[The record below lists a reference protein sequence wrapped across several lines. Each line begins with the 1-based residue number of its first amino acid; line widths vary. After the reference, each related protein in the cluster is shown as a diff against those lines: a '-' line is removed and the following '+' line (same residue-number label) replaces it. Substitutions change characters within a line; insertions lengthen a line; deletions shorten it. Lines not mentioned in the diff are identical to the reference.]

1 MVQHIPETPP
11 GDAAGRL
18 LQIAGQLRA
27 ELHPGRSGPLRL
39 DSGLER
45 DVGLDSLARA
55 ELLLRV
61 ETAFGLRLPEG
72 TLGRAE
78 TLADLLAALGLAR
91 PEAGHQAPASL
102 AAGEAAAA
110 PAHAATLIEVLHW
123 HAEHTPGRS
132 HIVFLDEAGA
142 ATSLS
147 YGELLQGARHLA
159 AGLAALGVVPGQ
171 RVAIMLPSSLEFFHV
186 FFGVLLAGA
195 VPVPLYPPASL
206 SRIGDHLRRQ
216 AGILNNCEAVMLI
229 TVPAAR
235 ALSRLIEAQVES
247 LRWVLSSAQV
257 AEHGSQVSG
266 VIVPVAAGDL
276 ALLQYT
282 SGSTGSPKGV
292 ALTHANLLA
301 NIRAWSQAIALSGDD
316 VCVSWLPLYHD
327 MGLIGA
333 WLGSLYNACSLVL
346 MSPLTFLA
354 RPEEWLWAIH
364 RYRGTVAAA
373 PNFAYELCLRRLP
386 SADLAGLD
394 LTSWRLAANGA
405 EPVSPATIENFCQ
418 AFAAHGFRRAAMAPV
433 YGLAENAVG
442 LAVPPPGRGPLIDR
456 VQRAALAGRSEAL
469 PAAPDDAHALRFVAC
484 GRVLPG
490 HDLRVVDDDGREL
503 PERRVGRL
511 QFRGPSATAGYY
523 RNPEANRKLF
533 QGEWLETGDV
543 AYLADGDLYLTSRSK
558 DIIIRGGRN
567 LYPHELETAI
577 GGLPGVRR
585 GCVAVF
591 GAPDPVAGTERL
603 IVAAETRESAA
614 EALAALRAG
623 VEHLAQE
630 ILETPP
636 DAVCLLPPG
645 SVLKTSSGKIRR
657 AAMRELYLAGRLG
670 QPRRPPWL
678 EMSALAFAGA
688 AAWLRRRGRQALG
701 IAYGAWVWSL
711 AAGLLVLL
719 WPLIALP
726 AQPRWGWAVGHHAA
740 RLFLR
745 LSGLW
750 PRLAGG
756 EQLPATAAVLA
767 CNHASYLDG
776 VVLIALLRRPAIF
789 VAKRELSKQAFAGRL
804 LRGLG
809 CEFVERFDAEQGLA
823 DAGRLQQRMAA
834 GASLIFFPEG
844 TFTREAGLRNF
855 HLGAFDVAARRQV
868 PLVPIALS
876 GLREALRDETWLPRR
891 RALAVHVGPP
901 LQAADGSWEAM
912 LRLRDEARAW
922 IAAHCGEPD
931 LGRPTGA

>member
-27 ELHPGRSGPLRL
+27 ELHPGRSGTLRL
-39 DSGLER
+39 DSRLEH

-61 ETAFGLRLPEG
+61 EAAFGLRLPEG

-78 TLADLLAALGLAR
+78 TLADLLTALGLAR
-91 PEAGHQAPASL
+91 PEAAHQSAVGL
-102 AAGEAAAA
+102 AGGEVAAA
-110 PAHAATLIEVLHW
+110 PVHAATLIEVLHW
-123 HAEHTPGRS
+123 HAERTPERS
-132 HIVFLDEAGA
+132 HIVFLDEAGG
-142 ATSLS
+142 ATTLR
-147 YGELLQGARHLA
+147 YGELLQAARHMA
-159 AGLAALGVVPGQ
+159 AGLAALGVEPGQ
-171 RVAIMLPSSLEFFHV
+171 RVAIMLPSSLEFFHA
-186 FFGVLLAGA
+186 FCGVLLAGA

-216 AGILNNCEAVMLI
+216 AGILSNCEAVLLI
-229 TVPAAR
+229 TVAEAR
-235 ALSRLIEAQVES
+235 ALSRLVEAQVDS
-247 LRWVLSSAQV
+247 LRGVLTPAQV
-257 AEHGSQVSG
+257 AARGSGVSG
-266 VIVPVAAGDL
+266 VIVPVAASDL

-301 NIRAWSQAIALSGDD
+301 NIRAWSQAIGLSSSD

-346 MSPLTFLA
+346 MSPLSFLA
-354 RPEEWLWAIH
+354 RPEDWLWAIH
-364 RYRGTVAAA
+364 RYRGTIAAA
-373 PNFAYELCLRRLP
+373 PNFAYELCLRRLA

-394 LTSWRLAANGA
+394 LSSWRLAANGA
-405 EPVSPATIENFCQ
+405 EPVSPDTIENFCQ
-418 AFAAHGFRRAAMAPV
+418 AFAAYGFHRAAMAPV

-456 VQRAALAGRSEAL
+456 VQRAALATRSEAL
-469 PAAPDDAHALRFVAC
+469 PAAADDAHALRVVAC

-490 HDLRVVDDDGREL
+490 HEIRVVDDDGREL

-567 LYPHELETAI
+567 LYPHELETAVGRLAGI
-577 GGLPGVRR
+577 RR

-603 IVAAETRESAA
+603 IVAAETRENSAD
-614 EALAALRAG
+614 ALAALQAAIAS
-623 VEHLAQE
+623 LAQD

-636 DAVCLLPPG
+636 DEVCLLPPG

-678 EMSALAFAGA
+678 EMAGLAFAGA

-701 IAYGAWVWSL
+701 VAYGAWVWSL
-711 AAGLLVLL
+711 AAGLLLLL

-726 AQPRWGWAVGHHAA
+726 MQPRWGWALGHHAA
-740 RLFLR
+740 RLFLC

-750 PRLAGG
+750 PTLAGG
-756 EQLPATAAVLA
+756 EHLSAGAAVLA

-776 VVLIALLRRPAIF
+776 IVLIALLRRPAIF
-789 VAKRELSKQAFAGRL
+789 VAKRELAAQAFAGRL

-823 DAGRLQQRMAA
+823 DAERLEQRMAE

-844 TFTREAGLRNF
+844 TFTREAGLRSF
-855 HLGAFDVAARRQV
+855 HLGAFAVAALRQV
-868 PLVPIALS
+868 PLVPIALA
-876 GLREALRDETWLPRR
+876 GLRDALRDETWLPRR
-891 RALAVHVGPP
+891 GALAVHVGPS
-901 LQAADGSWEAM
+901 LMAEDGSWESM
-912 LRLRDEARAW
+912 LRLRDETRGW

-931 LGRPTGA
+931 LGRPRSL